1 MKARSEHQRKSRVTA
16 VGSEI
21 NSTESAAQGGA
32 GVAGT
37 QCLTSNVSP
46 SQRKVRRL
54 WYFAYFMN
62 SQSVTFE
69 WIYILLFIVILQHKK
84 LTLLSLS
91 LVNDQVPVFTEPFI

>member
-21 NSTESAAQGGA
+21 NGTESAAQGGA

-46 SQRKVRRL
+46 SQHKVRRL